1 MLEIFQV
8 VFSFQSI
15 QCKFIFLLEEQDENR
30 VSLNIFLLFSGIY
43 NNFVCNTVHGIV
55 SLKLTH
61 FRP

>member
-8 VFSFQSI
+8 VFSFQSV

-30 VSLNIFLLFSGIY
+30 VSLNFFLLFSGIY

-55 SLKLTH
+55 
-61 FRP
+61 